1 MICRHFRFFWGIK
14 AGNRDTK
21 GYFCS
26 RFVDKFTKYKIQKL
40 VGARLQNAFFCD
52 HMNYKIQNAVPGT
65 RARTRLL
72 ACAA

>member
-1 MICRHFRFFWGIK
+1 MFCRHFRLFSGIK
-14 AGNRDTK
+14 AGNQDTK

-26 RFVDKFTKYKIQKL
+26 QYVDKFTKYKIQKL
-40 VGARLQNAFFCD
+40 VGARLQNAFFCG

-65 RARTRLL
+65 RAGSCVF